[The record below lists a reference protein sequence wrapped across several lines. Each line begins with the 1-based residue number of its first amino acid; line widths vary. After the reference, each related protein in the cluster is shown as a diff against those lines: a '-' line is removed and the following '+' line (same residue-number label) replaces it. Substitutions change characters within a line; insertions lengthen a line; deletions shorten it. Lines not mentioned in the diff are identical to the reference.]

1 MSSSE
6 KPEYPNKHSEQH
18 AFCGYLT
25 NSCGGAS
32 HYWDEETEKIKHGSG
47 QQSKNKDMGMIIYCN
62 YLTSHYGKLYHWN
75 KDKQIVEYFDIV
87 PSNGNDASNKSDSY
101 DRSNKNN
108 GFFYRLFGRFF
119 S

>member
-6 KPEYPNKHSEQH
+6 IPEYPNKHSEQH
-18 AFCGYLT
+18 AFCHYLT
-25 NSCGGAS
+25 STCAGSPHCWN
-32 HYWDEETEKIKHGSG
+32 EETEKIDHDFSP
-47 QQSKNKDMGMIIYCN
+47 QSKNKDMGMIIYCN

-75 KDKQIVEYFDIV
+75 KDKQIVEIFDIV
-87 PSNGNDASNKSDSY
+87 KSENNNSNEEK
-101 DRSNKNN
+101 